1 MPLSAASINRASYQ
15 VLLLLAAAAVSTTGG
30 DGNTAPGNATATATT
45 GGDDTEMYICY
56 LCTGRNPILIRR
68 CPIYWDYCHLNC
80 FDDAPSTAAAADD
93 VAAVPVA
100 SPAAPARRVGGVPRE
115 TLEDEECY
123 VMKLYENGS
132 YVIVTTLGCSQTASC
147 LLSCGG
153 GDLAADGAP
162 GRRRRRLAA
171 GESDGSPR
179 HAAAPRR
186 RFPAVRLTGDDR
198 YSGNEGHHRRRVT
211 TAFGSD
217 GRRSCTLIRLHM
229 IKKKR
234 TVQQL

>member
-100 SPAAPARRVGGVPRE
+100 SPAPARRVGGVPRE
-115 TLEDEECY
+115 TLEDGECY

-153 GDLAADGAP
+153 GDLAADGEEALAAAHRPAP
-162 GRRRRRLAA
+162 SASRRR
-171 GESDGSPR
+171 
-179 HAAAPRR
+179 
-186 RFPAVRLTGDDR
+186 
-198 YSGNEGHHRRRVT
+198 
-211 TAFGSD
+211 
-217 GRRSCTLIRLHM
+217 
-229 IKKKR
+229 
-234 TVQQL
+234 

>member
-1 MPLSAASINRASYQ
+1 MPLSVASINRASYQ

-153 GDLAADGAP
+153 GDLAADGEEA
-162 GRRRRRLAA
+162 LAA
-171 GESDGSPR
+171 AHPAGAVGVSPPVR
-179 HAAAPRR
+179 ATAPRGMPPPR
-186 RFPAVRLTGDDR
+186 VADFQRCGSQAMTATPATRAITG
-198 YSGNEGHHRRRVT
+198 GV
-211 TAFGSD
+211 
-217 GRRSCTLIRLHM
+217 
-229 IKKKR
+229 
-234 TVQQL
+234 